1 MSNAIKREEKLFSR
15 DDQGRSLF
23 IDLHDM
29 HRACVNMMIQYPYSK
44 EDFITIYDEQSSKHS
59 MLSMIQGR

>member
-23 IDLHDM
+23 IDLHGI
-29 HRACVNMMIQYPYSK
+29 HKAYANIMIQCPYSK
-44 EDFITIYDEQSSKHS
+44 GDFITIYDEESSKHS